1 MERKWE
7 LDDQRENARREV
19 RHAEIAQMAEE
30 DREVAEI
37 VEATRIWNYE
47 ATKKAQKE
55 LESK

>member
-30 DREVAEI
+30 DREVAQI
-37 VEATRIWNYE
+37 VEAAEIWNYE
-47 ATKKAQKE
+47 ATKRAQKE